1 MKSLSSLVGLVLPLL
16 LTTST
21 LAATV
26 EGNWPTSKEP
36 DTTQN
41 KPQVSPQKQQPVAQ
55 SSSLNSITQPINK
68 PIQNPANNQ
77 IQKKPIKN
85 NKVAAYMG
93 LGIDILP
100 ESIVAQMPA
109 GASTGEGI
117 IVTRFSNDSP
127 AKKSGLIVHDIL
139 LSYDQIRI
147 IHPKQFIELVRKD
160 QPGRMVQLKVLRNG
174 KVINHPVTLGMQQ
187 VPQIPDGLMI
197 KQLGKN
203 LYQANIRFTDSNGKK
218 QLRQYKG
225 TREQIYYQALNARD
239 LPAKDRQQVLYA
251 SGGPNKN
258 KSTNN
263 LGSFFPFGNNKGNGN
278 SFFPF
283 GNSNNTNSKGSFGS
297 FFPFNRN

>member
-1 MKSLSSLVGLVLPLL
+1 MKSLPSLVGLIAPLL
-16 LTTST
+16 LTTTLLTTTT

-26 EGNWPTSKEP
+26 EGKWPTPQDLETTP
-36 DTTQN
+36 NNPQVATQN
-41 KPQVSPQKQQPVAQ
+41 Q
-55 SSSLNSITQPINK
+55 SLNPITPPVNNTLPNPTQR
-68 PIQNPANNQ
+68 PANNQ
-77 IQKKPIKN
+77 VQKTQVKS

-100 ESIVAQMPA
+100 EAIVAQMPV
-109 GASTGEGI
+109 GISTGEGI

-127 AKKSGLIVHDIL
+127 AKKSGLLVHDIL

-147 IHPKQFIELVRKD
+147 IHPKQFIDLVRKD
-160 QPGRMVQLKVLRNG
+160 QPGRVVQLKVLRNG

-218 QLRQYKG
+218 QLHQYKG

-239 LPAKDRQQVLYA
+239 LPDKDRQQLLYA
-251 SGGPNKN
+251 AGGPNKN
-258 KSTNN
+258 QSTNN
-263 LGSFFPFGNNKGNGN
+263 WRSFFPFGNNSN
-278 SFFPF
+278 SYNNN
-283 GNSNNTNSKGSFGS
+283 NSNSNKGSFGS
-297 FFPFNRN
+297 FFPFNR

>member
-1 MKSLSSLVGLVLPLL
+1 MKSLPSLVGLVLPLL
-16 LTTST
+16 LTALLTTSA

-26 EGNWPTSKEP
+26 EGNWPTPQDRE
-36 DTTQN
+36 TT
-41 KPQVSPQKQQPVAQ
+41 QKQQAATQNQ
-55 SSSLNSITQPINK
+55 SLKQITQQVNK
-68 PIQNPANNQ
+68 PIQKQ
-77 IQKKPIKN
+77 IKSDKGI
-85 NKVAAYMG
+85 AAYMG
-93 LGIDILP
+93 LGINILP

-147 IHPKQFIELVRKD
+147 IHPKQFINLVRKD
-160 QPGRMVQLKVLRNG
+160 QPGRVVQLKVLRNG

-225 TREQIYYQALNARD
+225 SREQIYYQALNARD
-239 LPAKDRQQVLYA
+239 LPEKDRQQVMYA
-251 SGGPNKN
+251 AGGPNKN

-263 LGSFFPFGNNKGNGN
+263 WSSFFPFGNNKGNGR

-283 GNSNNTNSKGSFGS
+283 GNNSNRNNNTNNNKGSFGS
-297 FFPFNRN
+297 FFPFNR